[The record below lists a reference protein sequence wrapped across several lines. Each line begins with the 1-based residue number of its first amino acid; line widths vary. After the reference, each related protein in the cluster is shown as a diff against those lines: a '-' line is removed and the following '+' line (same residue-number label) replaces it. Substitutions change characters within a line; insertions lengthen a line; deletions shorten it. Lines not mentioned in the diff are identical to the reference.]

1 MQQEYLDT
9 SKYEISLHSI
19 DSRFSDLKNNVN
31 SEFRVNNPRV
41 LKNVIRVR
49 LSSIEVPLV
58 EPMFSSLKGNV
69 TMRVRLGTSATY
81 VQTGVLLAGNYTAGA
96 LVTAIQA
103 KLQVIDSSFTITLNG
118 ISGLISIT
126 NTATTFTIDFA
137 STIDKIASR
146 PTYWGL
152 GYYLGFR
159 DTVVSATYSG
169 LTGGYSVFGTSV
181 VNVSPNSY
189 YLVRLQCPD
198 EVVNVTHRTLEGGFV
213 SAFAKIVLTNNYYQ
227 IQFNDGSNWV
237 RNEYTFVSPVNI
249 PYFQI
254 SIIDPWGELVNMMDA
269 DWSYTIEVTEI
280 KNSKIYDKLIT
291 TYQKSS

>member
-19 DSRFSDLKNNVN
+19 DSRFSDFKNNVN

-49 LSSIEVPLV
+49 LASVEVPLV
-58 EPMFSSLKGNV
+58 EPMFSILKGNV
-69 TMRVRLGTSATY
+69 TMRVRLGTGAY
-81 VQTGVLLAGNYTAGA
+81 VQTGALLAGNYTAGA

-103 KLQVIDSSFTITLNG
+103 KLQVIEPHFTISLNG

-126 NTATTFTIDFA
+126 NSTSAFTIDFA
-137 STIDKIASR
+137 SPVDKIASR

-159 DTVVSATYSG
+159 DTVISATYSG
-169 LTGGYSVFGTSV
+169 VTGGYSVFGTSV

-198 EVVNVTHRTLEGGFV
+198 EAVNVTHRTVGGGFI
-213 SAFAKIVLTNNYYQ
+213 SAFAKIVLTNDFYQ
-227 IQFNDGSNWV
+227 IQFGDNSNWV

-249 PYFQI
+249 PHFQI
-254 SIIDPWGELVNMMDA
+254 SLLDPWGELVNMMDA

-280 KNSKIYDKLIT
+280 KNSKIYDKAIM
-291 TYQKSS
+291 TYQK

>member
-49 LSSIEVPLV
+49 LASVEVPLV
-58 EPMFSSLKGNV
+58 EPMFSVLKGNV
-69 TMRVRLGTSATY
+69 TMRVRLGTGAY
-81 VQTGVLLAGNYTAGA
+81 VQTGALLAGNYTAGA

-103 KLQVIDSSFTITLNG
+103 KLQVIDSHFTIGLNG
-118 ISGLISIT
+118 ISGLITIT
-126 NTATTFTIDFA
+126 NSTTVFTIDFA
-137 STIDKIASR
+137 SPVDKIASR

-159 DTVVSATYSG
+159 DTVISATYSG
-169 LTGGYSVFGTSV
+169 VTGGYSVFGSSV
-181 VNVSPNSY
+181 VNVSPNAY
-189 YLVRLQCPD
+189 YLIKLQCPD
-198 EVVNVTHRTLEGGFV
+198 DVVNVTHRTVGGGFV
-213 SAFAKIVLTNNYYQ
+213 SAFAKIILTNNFYQ
-227 IQFNDGSNWV
+227 IQFDDNSNLV

-249 PYFQI
+249 PHFQI
-254 SIIDPWGELVNMMDA
+254 SLLDPWGELVNMMDA

-280 KNSKIYDKLIT
+280 KNSKIYDKAMM
-291 TYQKSS
+291 TYQK

>member
-58 EPMFSSLKGNV
+58 EPMFSLLKGNV
-69 TMRVRLGTSATY
+69 TMRVRLGNGAYT
-81 VQTGVLLAGNYTAGA
+81 QTGAIIAGNYTAGA
-96 LVTAIQA
+96 LVTALQA
-103 KLQVIDSSFTITLNG
+103 KLQVINSNFTIGLNG
-118 ISGLISIT
+118 INGLITIT
-126 NTATTFTIDFA
+126 NSTTAFTIDFA
-137 STIDKIASR
+137 SPLDTIASR

-152 GYYLGFR
+152 GYYLGYR
-159 DTVVSATYSG
+159 DTVATATYSG
-169 LTGGYSVFGTSV
+169 VTGGYSVFATSV
-181 VNVSPNSY
+181 VNVSPNAY
-189 YLVRLQCPD
+189 YLLRLQCPD
-198 EVVNVTHRTLEGGFV
+198 DVVNVTHRTVGGGFV
-213 SAFAKIVLTNNYYQ
+213 SAFAKIILTNNFYQ
-227 IQFNDGSNWV
+227 VQFNDNANLV

-249 PYFQI
+249 PHFQI
-254 SIIDPWGELVNMMDA
+254 SLLDPWGEPVNMMDA

-280 KNSKIYDKLIT
+280 KNSKVYDRAMM
-291 TYQKSS
+291 TYQK

>member
-41 LKNVIRVR
+41 LKNVIRIR

-58 EPMFSSLKGNV
+58 EPMFSAIKGNV
-69 TMRVRLGTSATY
+69 TMRVRIGNATY
-81 VQTGVLLAGNYTAGA
+81 VETGTLLAGNYTAGA
-96 LVTAIQA
+96 LITAIDA
-103 KLQVIDSSFTITLNG
+103 KLKVIDSRFTINLNG

-126 NTATTFTIDFA
+126 NTGTAFTIDFA
-137 STIDKIASR
+137 SSLDKIASR

-159 DTVVSATYSG
+159 DTVVTSIYSG

-181 VNVSPNSY
+181 INVSPNAY

-198 EVVNVTHRTLEGGFV
+198 NVVNVTHRTVGGGFI
-213 SAFAKIVLTNNYYQ
+213 SAFAKIVLTNNFYQ
-227 IQFNDGSNWV
+227 IQFDDNSNWV

-249 PYFQI
+249 PHFQI
-254 SIIDPWGELVNMMDA
+254 SLLDPWGELVNMMDA

-280 KNSKIYDKLIT
+280 KNSKLYEKALM
-291 TYQKSS
+291 TYQK

>member
-58 EPMFSSLKGNV
+58 EPMFSLLKGNV
-69 TMRVRLGTSATY
+69 TMRVRLGNGAY
-81 VQTGVLLAGNYTAGA
+81 IQTGAIIAGNYTAGA
-96 LVTAIQA
+96 LVTALQA
-103 KLQVIDSSFTITLNG
+103 KLQVINSNFTIGLNG
-118 ISGLISIT
+118 ISGLITIT
-126 NTATTFTIDFA
+126 NSTTAFTIDFA
-137 STIDKIASR
+137 SPLDTIASR

-152 GYYLGFR
+152 GYYLGYR
-159 DTVVSATYSG
+159 DTVATATYSG
-169 LTGGYSVFGTSV
+169 VTGGYSVFATSV
-181 VNVSPNSY
+181 VNVSPNAY

-198 EVVNVTHRTLEGGFV
+198 DVVNVTHRTVGGGFV
-213 SAFAKIVLTNNYYQ
+213 SAFAKIILTNNFYQ
-227 IQFNDGSNWV
+227 IQFNDNSNLV

-249 PYFQI
+249 PHFQI
-254 SIIDPWGELVNMMDA
+254 CLLDPWGESVNMMDA

-280 KNSKIYDKLIT
+280 KNSKLYDKAIM
-291 TYQKSS
+291 TYQK

>member
-1 MQQEYLDT
+1 
-9 SKYEISLHSI
+9 
-19 DSRFSDLKNNVN
+19 VN
-31 SEFRVNNPRV
+31 TPRV

-58 EPMFSSLKGNV
+58 EPMFSILKGNV
-69 TMRVRLGTSATY
+69 TMRVRIGAGAY
-81 VQTGVLLAGNYTAGA
+81 VQTGSILAGNYTAGA
-96 LVTAIQA
+96 LVTALQA
-103 KLQVIDSSFTITLNG
+103 KLQVIDARFTITLNG

-126 NTATTFTIDFA
+126 NSGVAFTIDFA
-137 STIDKIASR
+137 SPVDKIASR

-159 DTVVSATYSG
+159 DTVLTATYSG
-169 LTGGYSVFGTSV
+169 VTGGYSVFGTSV

-198 EVVNVTHRTLEGGFV
+198 EAVNVTHRTVGGGFV
-213 SAFAKIVLTNNYYQ
+213 SAFAKIVLTNDFYQ
-227 IQFNDGSNWV
+227 IQFGDNSNWV

-249 PYFQI
+249 PHFQI
-254 SIIDPWGELVNMMDA
+254 SLLDPWGELVNMMDA

-280 KNSKIYDKLIT
+280 KNSKVYERALM
-291 TYQKSS
+291 TYQK

>member
-41 LKNVIRVR
+41 LKNVIRIR

-58 EPMFSSLKGNV
+58 EPMFSLLKGNV
-69 TMRVRLGTSATY
+69 SMRVLLGNATNY
-81 VQTGVLLAGNYTAGA
+81 ITTGTLLAGNYTGGA
-96 LVTAIQA
+96 LVTAIQN
-103 KLQVIDSSFTITLNG
+103 KLQAIDSHFTVTLNG
-118 ISGLISIT
+118 ISGLINIT
-126 NTATTFTIDFA
+126 NSLQKFTVDFA
-137 STIDKIASR
+137 SPIDKIASR

-159 DTVVSATYSG
+159 DTVMSSVYSG
-169 LTGGYSVFGTSV
+169 VTGGYTVFGTSV
-181 VNVSPNSY
+181 INVSPNAY

-198 EVVNVTHRTLEGGFV
+198 DAINVTHRTVGGGFI
-213 SAFAKIVLTNNYYQ
+213 SAFAKIVLTNNFYQ
-227 IQFNDGSNWV
+227 IQFDDNSNLM
-237 RNEYTFVSPVNI
+237 RNEYTFVSPINI
-249 PYFQI
+249 PHFQI
-254 SIIDPWGELVNMMDA
+254 SLLDPWGELVNMMDA

-280 KNSKIYDKLIT
+280 KNSKVYDRALM
-291 TYQKSS
+291 TYQK

>member
-31 SEFRVNNPRV
+31 SEFRVNTPRV

-58 EPMFSSLKGNV
+58 EPMFSLLKGNV
-69 TMRVRLGTSATY
+69 TMRVRIGTGAY
-81 VQTGVLLAGNYTAGA
+81 VQTGSILAGNYTAGA
-96 LVTAIQA
+96 LVTALQA
-103 KLQVIDSSFTITLNG
+103 KLQVIDARFTITLNG

-126 NTATTFTIDFA
+126 NSGVGFTIDFA
-137 STIDKIASR
+137 SPVDKIASR

-159 DTVVSATYSG
+159 DTVLTATYSG
-169 LTGGYSVFGTSV
+169 VTGGYSVFGTSV

-198 EVVNVTHRTLEGGFV
+198 EAVNVTHRTVGGGFI
-213 SAFAKIVLTNNYYQ
+213 SAFAKIVLTNDFYQ
-227 IQFNDGSNWV
+227 IQFGDNSNWV

-249 PYFQI
+249 PHFQI
-254 SIIDPWGELVNMMDA
+254 SLLDPWGELVNMMDA

-280 KNSKIYDKLIT
+280 KNSKVYERALM
-291 TYQKSS
+291 TYQK

>member
-49 LSSIEVPLV
+49 LASVEVPLV
-58 EPMFSSLKGNV
+58 EPMFSILKGNV
-69 TMRVRLGTSATY
+69 TMRVRLGTGAY
-81 VQTGVLLAGNYTAGA
+81 VQTGALLAGNYTAGA

-103 KLQVIDSSFTITLNG
+103 KLQVIESHFTISLNG
-118 ISGLISIT
+118 ISGLITIT
-126 NTATTFTIDFA
+126 NSTSAFTIDFA
-137 STIDKIASR
+137 SPVDKIASR

-159 DTVVSATYSG
+159 DTVISATYSG
-169 LTGGYSVFGTSV
+169 VTGGYSVFGTSV

-198 EVVNVTHRTLEGGFV
+198 EAVNVTHRTVGGGFI
-213 SAFAKIVLTNNYYQ
+213 SAFAKIVLTNDFYQ
-227 IQFNDGSNWV
+227 IQFGDNSNWV

-249 PYFQI
+249 PHFQI
-254 SIIDPWGELVNMMDA
+254 SLLDPWGELVNMMDA

-280 KNSKIYDKLIT
+280 KNSKIYDKAIM
-291 TYQKSS
+291 TYQK

>member
-49 LSSIEVPLV
+49 LASIEVPLV
-58 EPMFSSLKGNV
+58 EPMFSLLKGNV
-69 TMRVRLGTSATY
+69 TMRVRLGNATTY
-81 VQTGVLLAGNYTAGA
+81 TETGVVLAGNYTAGA
-96 LVTAIQA
+96 LITALQA
-103 KLQVIDSSFTITLNG
+103 KLQVIDSRFTMSLNG
-118 ISGLISIT
+118 ISGLITIT
-126 NTATTFTIDFA
+126 NTGTVFTIDFA
-137 STIDKIASR
+137 SPLDTIASR

-159 DTVVSATYSG
+159 DTLVTATYSG
-169 LTGGYSVFGTSV
+169 VTGGYSVFGTSV
-181 VNVSPNSY
+181 VNVSPNAY

-198 EVVNVTHRTLEGGFV
+198 DVVNVTHRTVGGGFV
-213 SAFAKIVLTNNYYQ
+213 SAFAKIILSNNFYQ
-227 IQFNDGSNWV
+227 IQFDDNSNLV

-249 PYFQI
+249 PHFQI
-254 SIIDPWGELVNMMDA
+254 SLLDPWGELVNMMDA
-269 DWSYTIEVTEI
+269 DWSYTIEVTEV
-280 KNSKIYDKLIT
+280 KSSKVYDKLIL
-291 TYQKSS
+291 TYQK

>member
-9 SKYEISLHSI
+9 SKYEITLHSL

-31 SEFRVNNPRV
+31 SEFRINTPRV

-58 EPMFSSLKGNV
+58 EPMFSLLKGNV
-69 TMRVRLGTSATY
+69 TMRIRLGNATSY
-81 VQTGVLLAGNYTAGA
+81 VETGTILAGNYTAGA
-96 LVTAIQA
+96 LVTALQT
-103 KLQVIDSSFTITLNG
+103 KLQVIDSRFTITLNG
-118 ISGLISIT
+118 ITGLITIT
-126 NTATTFTIDFA
+126 NTGTSFTIDFA
-137 STIDKIASR
+137 STLDKIASR

-159 DTVVSATYSG
+159 DTVVSSTYSG
-169 LTGGYSVFGTSV
+169 VTGGYSIFGTSV
-181 VNVSPNSY
+181 INVSPNTY

-198 EVVNVTHRTLEGGFV
+198 DVVNVTHRTVGGGFI

-227 IQFNDGSNWV
+227 IQFGDNSNWV

-249 PYFQI
+249 PHFQI
-254 SIIDPWGELVNMMDA
+254 SLLDPWGELVNMMDA

-280 KNSKIYDKLIT
+280 KNSKVYDKLLT
-291 TYQKSS
+291 TYQK

>member
-9 SKYEISLHSI
+9 SKYQISLHSI

-58 EPMFSSLKGNV
+58 EPMFSLLKGNV
-69 TMRVRLGTSATY
+69 TMRVRLGTGAY
-81 VQTGVLLAGNYTAGA
+81 IQTGSLLAGNYTAGA

-103 KLQVIDSSFTITLNG
+103 KLQIIDSHFTISLNG

-126 NTATTFTIDFA
+126 NSATVFTIDFA
-137 STIDKIASR
+137 SPLDKIASR

-152 GYYLGFR
+152 GYYLGYR
-159 DTVVSATYSG
+159 DTVISATYSG

-181 VNVSPNSY
+181 VNVSPNAY

-198 EVVNVTHRTLEGGFV
+198 DAVNVTHRTVGGGFV
-213 SAFAKIVLTNNYYQ
+213 SAFAKIVLTNNFYQ
-227 IQFNDGSNWV
+227 IQFDDNSNLM

-249 PYFQI
+249 PHFQI
-254 SIIDPWGELVNMMDA
+254 SLLDPWGELVNMMDA

-280 KNSKIYDKLIT
+280 KNSKVYDKALL
-291 TYQKSS
+291 TYQK

>member
-49 LSSIEVPLV
+49 LASVEVPLV
-58 EPMFSSLKGNV
+58 EPMFSILKGNV
-69 TMRVRLGTSATY
+69 TMRVRLGTGAY
-81 VQTGVLLAGNYTAGA
+81 VQTGALLAGNYTAGA

-103 KLQVIDSSFTITLNG
+103 KLQVIEPHFTISLNG

-126 NTATTFTIDFA
+126 NSTSAFTIDFA
-137 STIDKIASR
+137 SPVDKIASR

-159 DTVVSATYSG
+159 DTVISATYSG
-169 LTGGYSVFGTSV
+169 VTGGYSVFGTSV

-198 EVVNVTHRTLEGGFV
+198 EAVNVTHRTVGGGFI
-213 SAFAKIVLTNNYYQ
+213 SAFAKIVLTNDFYQ
-227 IQFNDGSNWV
+227 IQFGDNSNWV

-249 PYFQI
+249 PHFQI
-254 SIIDPWGELVNMMDA
+254 SLLDPWGELVNMMDA

-280 KNSKIYDKLIT
+280 KNSKIYDKAIM
-291 TYQKSS
+291 TYQK